1 MKKNYLIQIA
11 RIIILASM
19 VFQPN
24 PVLSQ
29 PKQKGYMGMDYTKW
43 LLFIPGNDEL
53 EPFYISAKPV
63 TNREYILYLSWAQNT
78 YFSYPYVIMEILP
91 GVNETIRQ
99 RGNLRPFADSVSFS
113 FYVENSEPFVADYM
127 FNPKYIDYP
136 VIGVNWEQANRF
148 CHWLSDRY
156 NEYCLLKMKYM
167 LEDPNQRDENNFSTE
182 SFIFSQYTGVWG
194 KIGID
199 EFFSQ
204 SDKTGFGYVNYLLR
218 PSFHIAT
225 RAELEITTS
234 MQLPT
239 VTKGLYNKFDRYTTD
254 GSEYLN
260 PFFKYYLEDVKGLIY
275 SSSLNYEQTQ
285 FPIATGSVKEFSFPD
300 TFNEWCLDSYL
311 QNSREIVVEIFK
323 EYGFESKIFSDQFS
337 LINDER
343 APRKDYLGVY
353 PYLITGEND
362 KGEIE
367 LVKASTELSGG
378 NMREHP
384 YVYDT
389 KTGVLNAA
397 GNMFTTFRFSVNAI
411 RKPLKN

>member
-1 MKKNYLIQIA
+1 
-11 RIIILASM
+11 M

-63 TNREYILYLSWAQNT
+63 TNRECLLYVSWAQNT

-167 LEDPNQRDENNFSTE
+167 LEDPNQRGETISRQNLSFSHNIQESGVKLELMNF
-182 SFIFSQYTGVWG
+182 FLKV
-194 KIGID
+194 
-199 EFFSQ
+199 
-204 SDKTGFGYVNYLLR
+204 
-218 PSFHIAT
+218 T
-225 RAELEITTS
+225 R
-234 MQLPT
+234 
-239 VTKGLYNKFDRYTTD
+239 
-254 GSEYLN
+254 
-260 PFFKYYLEDVKGLIY
+260 
-275 SSSLNYEQTQ
+275 
-285 FPIATGSVKEFSFPD
+285 
-300 TFNEWCLDSYL
+300 LDS
-311 QNSREIVVEIFK
+311 
-323 EYGFESKIFSDQFS
+323 D
-337 LINDER
+337 INDL
-343 APRKDYLGVY
+343 LG
-353 PYLITGEND
+353 PHFSRD
-362 KGEIE
+362 KG
-367 LVKASTELSGG
+367 
-378 NMREHP
+378 
-384 YVYDT
+384 
-389 KTGVLNAA
+389 
-397 GNMFTTFRFSVNAI
+397 
-411 RKPLKN
+411 